1 MEKLRV
7 AVIGFGFMGKTHA
20 RNILNS
26 NRMELTAIVDNRIDS
41 ISQVSGNIDTG
52 EIPPEILAGISKYDN
67 VDTCFA
73 EALPD
78 AVFVCVHTFSHYEIA
93 IKALKQG
100 LHVFIEKPF
109 VLNVEEGERLIAEAK
124 NRNLKLSVGHVVRYM
139 PAYVKLHELYRNQT
153 YGKLKSVS
161 MTRFSGIPGWG
172 EWDRLRKDFGSSG
185 GGLFD
190 LVIHDID
197 FLHYML
203 GMPDRVESKTVPG
216 MLSNHDYV
224 SAYWYYN
231 RHDAFVK
238 VEGGL
243 TFHRKFPFEAAF
255 RVSFEDASAVWSS
268 SSGREMKIADN
279 GTLQTIA
286 LEDAKE
292 GYVTEAE
299 QFAASIINNDNLACT
314 AESALNTVKLCYKH
328 II

>member
-26 NRMELTAIVDNRIDS
+26 NRMELTAIVDKRIDS
-41 ISQVSGNIDTG
+41 IGQVSGNIDTG

-78 AVFVCVHTFSHYEIA
+78 AVFVCVHTLSHYEIA
-93 IKALKQG
+93 IKALRQG

-109 VLNVEEGERLIAEAK
+109 VLNMEEGEQLIAEAK
-124 NRNLKLSVGHVVRYM
+124 TRNLKLSVGHVVRYM

-203 GMPDRVESKTVPG
+203 GMPDRVESKSVPG

-255 RVSFEDASAVWSS
+255 RASFENASAVWSS
-268 SSGREMKIADN
+268 SSGCEMKIADN
-279 GTLQTIA
+279 ETLQTIA

-314 AESALNTVKLCYKH
+314 AESALDTVKLCYKH

>member
-26 NRMELTAIVDNRIDS
+26 NRMELTAIVDKRIDS
-41 ISQVSGNIDTG
+41 IGQVSGNIDTG

-78 AVFVCVHTFSHYEIA
+78 AVFVCVHTLSHYEIA
-93 IKALKQG
+93 IKALRQG

-109 VLNVEEGERLIAEAK
+109 VLNMEEGEQLIAEAK
-124 NRNLKLSVGHVVRYM
+124 TRNLKLSVGHVVRYM

-197 FLHYML
+197 FL
-203 GMPDRVESKTVPG
+203 
-216 MLSNHDYV
+216 
-224 SAYWYYN
+224 
-231 RHDAFVK
+231 
-238 VEGGL
+238 
-243 TFHRKFPFEAAF
+243 
-255 RVSFEDASAVWSS
+255 
-268 SSGREMKIADN
+268 
-279 GTLQTIA
+279 
-286 LEDAKE
+286 
-292 GYVTEAE
+292 
-299 QFAASIINNDNLACT
+299 
-314 AESALNTVKLCYKH
+314 
-328 II
+328 